1 MSSNLIREHLAN
13 IHDDLLL
20 MDGLDDAIIGTS
32 QRINEPVLA
41 VYSWEKI
48 IENLSSGVRDYKD
61 LMSLNIPNLKV
72 KTLDRIFNSLDS
84 TLKYKSDLL

>member
-1 MSSNLIREHLAN
+1 MSSNPIREHLSET
-13 IHDDLLL
+13 HPDVLL

-48 IENLSSGVRDYKD
+48 INILVERDDMDFEDAVEFVEFNILGSWVGENTAIVV
-61 LMSLNIPNLKV
+61 MP
-72 KTLDRIFNSLDS
+72 LDW
-84 TLKYKSDLL
+84 

>member
-48 IENLSSGVRDYKD
+48 ITILTERDNMDFEDAVEFIEFNILGSWVGENTPIVV
-61 LMSLNIPNLKV
+61 MP
-72 KTLDRIFNSLDS
+72 LDW
-84 TLKYKSDLL
+84 

>member
-1 MSSNLIREHLAN
+1 MSSNLIREHLAS

-20 MDGLDDAIIGTS
+20 LDGLDDAIIGTS

-48 IENLSSGVRDYKD
+48 IAILTERDNMDFEDAVEFVEFNILGAWVGENTPIVV
-61 LMSLNIPNLKV
+61 MP
-72 KTLDRIFNSLDS
+72 LDW
-84 TLKYKSDLL
+84 

>member
-1 MSSNLIREHLAN
+1 MSSNHIREHLSET
-13 IHDDLLL
+13 HPDVLL

-48 IENLSSGVRDYKD
+48 INILVERDD
-61 LMSLNIPNLKV
+61 MDFEDAVEFVDFNILGSWVGESTPIV
-72 KTLDRIFNSLDS
+72 VMPLDW
-84 TLKYKSDLL
+84 

>member
-48 IENLSSGVRDYKD
+48 IAILTERDNMDFEDAVEFVEFNILGAWVGENTPIVV
-61 LMSLNIPNLKV
+61 MSL
-72 KTLDRIFNSLDS
+72 DW
-84 TLKYKSDLL
+84 

>member
-1 MSSNLIREHLAN
+1 
-13 IHDDLLL
+13 

-48 IENLSSGVRDYKD
+48 INILVERDD
-61 LMSLNIPNLKV
+61 MDFEDAVEFVEFNILGSWVGESTPIV
-72 KTLDRIFNSLDS
+72 VMPLDW
-84 TLKYKSDLL
+84 

>member
-1 MSSNLIREHLAN
+1 MSSNPIREHLAS

-48 IENLSSGVRDYKD
+48 IAILTERDNMD
-61 LMSLNIPNLKV
+61 FEDAVEFAEFNILGAWIGE
-72 KTLDRIFNSLDS
+72 KTPIIVMPLDW
-84 TLKYKSDLL
+84 

>member
-1 MSSNLIREHLAN
+1 MISNPIREHLSET
-13 IHDDLLL
+13 HPDVLL

-48 IENLSSGVRDYKD
+48 INIFVERDGMDFEEAVEFVEFNILGAWVGENTPIVV
-61 LMSLNIPNLKV
+61 MP
-72 KTLDRIFNSLDS
+72 LDW
-84 TLKYKSDLL
+84 

>member
-1 MSSNLIREHLAN
+1 MSSNPIREHLAN

-20 MDGLDDAIIGTS
+20 LDGLDDAIIGTS

-48 IENLSSGVRDYKD
+48 INILVERDDMDFEDAVEFVDFNILGAWVGENTPIVV
-61 LMSLNIPNLKV
+61 MP
-72 KTLDRIFNSLDS
+72 LDW
-84 TLKYKSDLL
+84 

>member
-20 MDGLDDAIIGTS
+20 LDGLDDAIIGTS

-48 IENLSSGVRDYKD
+48 IAILTERDNMD
-61 LMSLNIPNLKV
+61 FEDAVEFVEFNILATHGSDISCKIKPY
-72 KTLDRIFNSLDS
+72 RITEVL
-84 TLKYKSDLL
+84 